1 MVRGVQPH
9 LSHCLNID
17 KEKTMSRDATEYLD
31 EYCRETWGHTNWGY
45 TSTYSKEELADE
57 SKIAEYELGGSV
69 VIWKKADT
77 EDLEET
83 LEQLTNIIK
92 KNISSVVETDKA
104 LYLLD
109 EIAEEVFKQ

>member
-1 MVRGVQPH
+1 
-9 LSHCLNID
+9 
-17 KEKTMSRDATEYLD
+17 MSRDATEYLD